1 MFDLI
6 PFHRRNE
13 LFFNNMVKSFNDLF
27 DSFGATE
34 FGTKSFRTDVRETDN
49 AYYIDAELPGFEKD
63 DIRVE
68 LKDRDLTFPPNETTC
83 SKRKTWIKKWSAA
96 NAITANLSAGSTWTA
111 LTKTVLQPN
120 WKTACSKSK
129 FRKNRRMTMAPS
141 VFALN
146 EVRMFIDKRQ
156 DKA

>member
-6 PFHRRNE
+6 PFHRRND

-68 LKDRDLTFPPNETTC
+68 LKDRDLTISAKRNDVLETKDSDQKVVRRERHYGEFVRRFYLDRADEDGVTAKLENGVLKIEIPKKPQDDDGA
-83 SKRKTWIKKWSAA
+83 KRIR
-96 NAITANLSAGSTWTA
+96 I
-111 LTKTVLQPN
+111 
-120 WKTACSKSK
+120 
-129 FRKNRRMTMAPS
+129 
-141 VFALN
+141 
-146 EVRMFIDKRQ
+146 E
-156 DKA
+156 